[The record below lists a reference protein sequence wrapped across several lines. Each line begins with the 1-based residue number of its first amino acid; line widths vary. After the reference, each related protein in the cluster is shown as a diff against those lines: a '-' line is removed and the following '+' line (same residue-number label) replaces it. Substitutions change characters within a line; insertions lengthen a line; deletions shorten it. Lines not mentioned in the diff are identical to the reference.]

1 MTAVEVSDLRK
12 EFVRRDGPWRRRRV
26 PALRGVSFTI
36 ERGECVAVLGANGSG
51 KSTLVRLLATL
62 LLHDGGSAHVFGHDV
77 FADPR
82 AVRRLVNR
90 VSVEASFFKKMSSTE
105 NLSYSARFYG
115 MTRGET
121 STRIPE
127 ILERVGFPVER
138 RGEAMEALSR
148 GMQQKVALARALLTA
163 PVAPAPRRA
172 DDGSRSALE
181 ARGPGVHPRG
191 SPDPRRHNPALHPRP
206 RTRPRRLA
214 DRIGIL
220 DRGELIALGTADEL
234 KRRYEAETLE
244 EAFFA
249 ATGRGLLDD
258 DRGGGLM
265 RGAAATLRGEL
276 IGLAGVVERN
286 VYLVRRYIWWD
297 IAFFV
302 WTVANTLTIVYIAK
316 GIEAAGGKIDVDRT
330 TTILLIGAV
339 IWAYLGI
346 IFEILTETVAWER
359 WEGTIEYTFMA
370 SARATGAPGGHGP
383 VLGRLWGHSRR
394 LPFRHRGGVVRPA
407 DCRTQT
413 SCRRS
418 CVLAIASISFVGI
431 GMMTAVLPLISPEKG
446 ASAGVY
452 RPGSPARRLRRLLPG
467 RRAAG
472 LDAGARSDLARRP
485 TRSTAFG
492 HAILDGAGR

>member
-115 MTRGET
+115 MTRSET

-163 PVAPAPRRA
+163 PVLLLLDEPTT
-172 DDGSRSALE
+172 GL
-181 ARGPGVHPRG
+181 
-191 SPDPRRHNPALHPRP
+191 DPRSKLEVQEFIREVRQIHDATILLCTHDLHEAE
-206 RTRPRRLA
+206 TLA

-258 DRGGGLM
+258 D
-265 RGAAATLRGEL
+265 E
-276 IGLAGVVERN
+276 EEE
-286 VYLVRRYIWWD
+286 D
-297 IAFFV
+297 
-302 WTVANTLTIVYIAK
+302 
-316 GIEAAGGKIDVDRT
+316 
-330 TTILLIGAV
+330 
-339 IWAYLGI
+339 
-346 IFEILTETVAWER
+346 
-359 WEGTIEYTFMA
+359 
-370 SARATGAPGGHGP
+370 
-383 VLGRLWGHSRR
+383 
-394 LPFRHRGGVVRPA
+394 
-407 DCRTQT
+407 
-413 SCRRS
+413 
-418 CVLAIASISFVGI
+418 
-431 GMMTAVLPLISPEKG
+431 
-446 ASAGVY
+446 
-452 RPGSPARRLRRLLPG
+452 
-467 RRAAG
+467 
-472 LDAGARSDLARRP
+472 
-485 TRSTAFG
+485 
-492 HAILDGAGR
+492 